1 MSERQYESIRRY
13 FSAEELD
20 ALHEQ
25 LVVHV
30 GEVRELRGQ
39 KTQANTII
47 NAQIKTAEKTVWDT
61 QEKLATG
68 YESIDVEVLAVMD
81 IPAPGQKTII
91 RADTSEKIRVEPM
104 TAREKQQS
112 FGFHEPG
119 AES

>member
-1 MSERQYESIRRY
+1 MSDRQYEPIRRY

-25 LVVHV
+25 LVVQV
-30 GEVRELRGQ
+30 GDVRDLRAQ

-47 NAQIKTAEKTVWDT
+47 NAQIKTAEKNVWDI
-61 QEKLATG
+61 QERLATG
-68 YESIDVEVLAVMD
+68 YETLDVEVLAVMD
-81 IPAPGQKTII
+81 QPRPGQKTII

-112 FGFHEPG
+112 FGFNEPG
-119 AES
+119 AE